1 MDNVIATKP
10 AEMKPKYLLIREW
23 IYNVMILHMHYTGT
37 TLRQCLLQLAHI
49 LESCCN
55 QCAYIE
61 CKSEMISLYKTN
73 VFHCTH

>member
-1 MDNVIATKP
+1 MDNVITTKP
-10 AEMKPKYLLIREW
+10 VEMKPKCLLIREW

-49 LESCCN
+49 LESCGNCLHI

-61 CKSEMISLYKTN
+61 CKSEMISL
-73 VFHCTH
+73 

>member
-1 MDNVIATKP
+1 MDNVITTKP
-10 AEMKPKYLLIREW
+10 VEMKPKCLLIREW

-49 LESCCN
+49 LESCGNCLRI

-61 CKSEMISLYKTN
+61 CKSAMISL
-73 VFHCTH
+73 